1 MYSKYPE
8 YPKPITPKTILPK
21 IPKCK
26 ICKREMPSHSNVKA
40 HFPQCIK
47 NTVMFDC
54 DGNYTEITKVVI
66 DTIYEYYGY
75 KGVILFLNYPIGNRR
90 NHWGEGF
97 YARLLFSAYKTILS
111 SYIEALTSGDNE
123 THKTVCNDTDRSNF
137 NISRGSIFKYD
148 MNYYKTAYNN
158 IDWSIHAICSIE
170 SEYDIDYL
178 SSNRFSLLVS
188 LYEEES
194 CKTIL
199 NDYFSQLSDNNKFKF
214 CRALDVKIA
223 EKIPEELYDY
233 YFKRGLKWN
242 SKIKKFTAELGKNLP
257 ELFLVEAP
265 KIEKF

>member
-1 MYSKYPE
+1 MYSKYPK
-8 YPKPITPKTILPK
+8 YPKPITPKAILPK

-26 ICKREMPSHSNVKA
+26 TCKREMPSLSNVRA

-54 DGNYTEITKVVI
+54 EGNYTEITKVVI

-137 NISRGSIFKYD
+137 NISRGTRVSQRLFFGMNSSQVRQFFDDHFEIETYDDFK
-148 MNYYKTAYNN
+148 KQ
-158 IDWSIHAICSIE
+158 
-170 SEYDIDYL
+170 YL
-178 SSNRFSLLVS
+178 
-188 LYEEES
+188 
-194 CKTIL
+194 
-199 NDYFSQLSDNNKFKF
+199 
-214 CRALDVKIA
+214 A
-223 EKIPEELYDY
+223 EK
-233 YFKRGLKWN
+233 G
-242 SKIKKFTAELGKNLP
+242 
-257 ELFLVEAP
+257 
-265 KIEKF
+265 